1 MDKEQFKAMQ
11 APLKEKYQ
19 RDPDAALLTLRAVG
33 RASADLGFTVDTHEG
48 PVGAGLHLSAGG
60 DGTLAAAEEML
71 LETLVAC
78 SGVTLQAVAT
88 AFGIVLREARIVAEG
103 DIDVRGTLAIS
114 KDVPVGFR
122 EIRLRFELDSD
133 APDEKLDKLIEATER
148 YCVVL
153 QTLRQP
159 TEIRSTRVQLTA
171 ASSSEP
177 GRKQCHGLARC
188 STGRSRLSGSY
199 LVLTARRRS

>member
-1 MDKEQFKAMQ
+1 MDKEQFNAMQ
-11 APLKEKYQ
+11 APLKEKY
-19 RDPDAALLTLRAVG
+19 RREPDAALLTLRAVG
-33 RASADLGFTVDTHEG
+33 RASADLAFTVDTHEG
-48 PVGAGLHLSAGG
+48 SIQAGLHPSAGG
-60 DGTLAAAEEML
+60 DGTLATAEQML

-133 APDEKLDKLIEATER
+133 APGAKLDKLIEATER

-159 TEIRSTRVQLTA
+159 TPVRSTQVRLTA
-171 ASSSEP
+171 A
-177 GRKQCHGLARC
+177 
-188 STGRSRLSGSY
+188 GS
-199 LVLTARRRS
+199 

>member
-1 MDKEQFKAMQ
+1 MDKEQFNAMQ
-11 APLKEKYQ
+11 APLKEKY
-19 RDPDAALLTLRAVG
+19 RREPDAALLTLRAVG
-33 RASADLGFTVDTHEG
+33 RASADLAFTVDTHEG
-48 PVGAGLHLSAGG
+48 PIQAGLHPSAGG
-60 DGTLAAAEEML
+60 DGTLATAEQML

-114 KDVPVGFR
+114 KDVPVSFR

-133 APDEKLDKLIEATER
+133 APGAKLDKLIEATER

-159 TEIRSTRVQLTA
+159 TPVRSTQVRLA
-171 ASSSEP
+171 A
-177 GRKQCHGLARC
+177 A
-188 STGRSRLSGSY
+188 GS
-199 LVLTARRRS
+199 

>member
-1 MDKEQFKAMQ
+1 MDKEQFNAMQ
-11 APLKEKYQ
+11 APLKEKY
-19 RDPDAALLTLRAVG
+19 RREPDAALLTLRAVG
-33 RASADLGFTVDTHEG
+33 RASADLAFTVDTHEG
-48 PVGAGLHLSAGG
+48 PIQAGLHPSAGG
-60 DGTLAAAEEML
+60 DGTLATAEQML

-114 KDVPVGFR
+114 QDVPVGFR

-133 APDEKLDKLIEATER
+133 APGAKLDKLIEATER

-159 TEIRSTRVQLTA
+159 TPVRSTQVRLTA
-171 ASSSEP
+171 A
-177 GRKQCHGLARC
+177 
-188 STGRSRLSGSY
+188 GS
-199 LVLTARRRS
+199 

>member
-11 APLKEKYQ
+11 APLKQKY
-19 RDPDAALLTLRAVG
+19 RREPDAALLTLRATG
-33 RASADLGFTVDTHEG
+33 RASGDLAFTVDTHGG
-48 PVGAGLHLSAGG
+48 PIEAGLHPSAGG
-60 DGTLAAAEEML
+60 DGALATAEQML

-103 DIDVRGTLAIS
+103 DLDVRGTLAIS

-133 APDEKLDKLIEATER
+133 APDEKLDKLVELTER
-148 YCVVL
+148 YCVVF

-159 TEIRSTRVQLTA
+159 TEIRSTRVRPTA
-171 ASSSEP
+171 VSS
-177 GRKQCHGLARC
+177 K
-188 STGRSRLSGSY
+188 
-199 LVLTARRRS
+199 

>member
-1 MDKEQFKAMQ
+1 MNKEQFKAMQ
-11 APLKEKYQ
+11 APFKNKY
-19 RDPDAALLTLRAVG
+19 RREPDAALLTLRAAG
-33 RASADLGFTVDTHEG
+33 RASGDLAFTVDTHEG
-48 PVGAGLHLSAGG
+48 PIKAGLHPSAGG
-60 DGTLAAAEEML
+60 DGTLAMAEEML

-88 AFGIVLREARIVAEG
+88 AFGIGLREARIVAEG

-122 EIRLRFELDSD
+122 EIRLRFELDAD
-133 APDEKLDKLIEATER
+133 APDEKLDKLVELTER

-159 TEIRSTRVQLTA
+159 TEIRSTRTRLTA
-171 ASSSEP
+171 A
-177 GRKQCHGLARC
+177 
-188 STGRSRLSGSY
+188 
-199 LVLTARRRS
+199 TAK

>member
-11 APLKEKYQ
+11 APVKEKYR
-19 RDPDAALLTLRAVG
+19 RDPGAALLTLRAAG
-33 RASADLGFTVDTHEG
+33 RSSADLAFTVGTHSGSVE
-48 PVGAGLHLSAGG
+48 AGLHPSAGG
-60 DGTLAAAEEML
+60 DGTLATAEEML

-122 EIRLRFELDSD
+122 EIRLRFELDAD
-133 APDEKLDKLIEATER
+133 APDERLDKLVELTER

-153 QTLRQP
+153 QSLRQP
-159 TEIRSTRVQLTA
+159 TEIRSTRVQLAA
-171 ASSSEP
+171 ASS
-177 GRKQCHGLARC
+177 K
-188 STGRSRLSGSY
+188 
-199 LVLTARRRS
+199 

>member
-1 MDKEQFKAMQ
+1 MDKEQLKATQ
-11 APLKEKYQ
+11 APFKEKY
-19 RDPDAALLTLRAVG
+19 RREPDVALLTLRAAG
-33 RASADLGFTVDTHEG
+33 RASTDLAFTVDTHEG
-48 PVGAGLHLSAGG
+48 PIEAGLHPSAGG
-60 DGTLAAAEEML
+60 DGTLATAEEML

-122 EIRLRFELDSD
+122 EIRLRFELDAD
-133 APDEKLDKLIEATER
+133 APEEKLDKLVEVTER

-159 TEIRSTRVQLTA
+159 TRIVSI
-171 ASSSEP
+171 
-177 GRKQCHGLARC
+177 
-188 STGRSRLSGSY
+188 RSRLLGR
-199 LVLTARRRS
+199 LCEK

>member
-1 MDKEQFKAMQ
+1 MDKEQFNAMQ
-11 APLKEKYQ
+11 APLKEKY
-19 RDPDAALLTLRAVG
+19 RREPDAALLTLRAVG
-33 RASADLGFTVDTHEG
+33 RASADLAFTVDTHEG
-48 PVGAGLHLSAGG
+48 PIQAGLHPSAGG
-60 DGTLAAAEEML
+60 DGTLATAEQML

-114 KDVPVGFR
+114 QDVPVGFR

-133 APDEKLDKLIEATER
+133 APGAKLDKLIEATER

-153 QTLRQP
+153 QTLRQSTP
-159 TEIRSTRVQLTA
+159 VRSTQVRLTA
-171 ASSSEP
+171 A
-177 GRKQCHGLARC
+177 
-188 STGRSRLSGSY
+188 GS
-199 LVLTARRRS
+199 